1 MTYSLDLLF
10 YDSSKATLPGPS
22 IAQIYVKTHTNDK
35 EGHILITPYCNS
47 ITELEYQ
54 IDRLKQ
60 ELETI
65 KKKAIQKYKKE
76 NKRNV

>member
-10 YDSSKATLPGPS
+10 YDSSKAALPGSS
-22 IAQIYVKTHTNDK
+22 IAQIYVKTHTSDK
-35 EGHILITPYCNS
+35 ADHILITPYCHS
-47 ITELEYQ
+47 ITEFESQ

-60 ELETI
+60 ELDTI
-65 KKKAIQKYKKE
+65 KKNAIQKYKKK